1 MIPGLAIHRPLTC
14 FLLLGSALL
23 AGCVSYE
30 PRQLAPSI
38 ALSPEQLDL
47 SQPDQRSGSGGVEFG
62 LTVSTN
68 ESDSLFNIE
77 VLPGVRVREVAPGG
91 PADLAG
97 LRAGD
102 VVLSV
107 NGTETNHPDTL
118 DALSAQSTTGSAFTF
133 RVRRGTAILES
144 SVVARP
150 RASAGAPLR
159 ELFRSDPLAT
169 RAGYDTTVLQRRDQG
184 QRPAAR
190 VVELAADS
198 PLQEAGIQPGDV
210 ILALDGRPVESG
222 QDLINRVLGDYQL
235 GDAVTFTLL
244 RNGTTLE
251 RQVRLWDPGRRIS
264 QVSLRPLL
272 YYESSLASQQTRF
285 SLLDFWL
292 FAVYRF
298 NRNEGERQHQL
309 LEIFSISSDYGELI
323 EE

>member
-144 SVVARP
+144 GVVARP

-159 ELFRSDPLAT
+159 ELFEVIHWPPGPVTIPRSC
-169 RAGYDTTVLQRRDQG
+169 
-184 QRPAAR
+184 
-190 VVELAADS
+190 S
-198 PLQEAGIQPGDV
+198 AGIRD
-210 ILALDGRPVESG
+210 SG
-222 QDLINRVLGDYQL
+222 
-235 GDAVTFTLL
+235 
-244 RNGTTLE
+244 
-251 RQVRLWDPGRRIS
+251 P
-264 QVSLRPLL
+264 PP
-272 YYESSLASQQTRF
+272 ESSNWPPTARSRKR
-285 SLLDFWL
+285 
-292 FAVYRF
+292 V
-298 NRNEGERQHQL
+298 
-309 LEIFSISSDYGELI
+309 SSPAT
-323 EE
+323 